1 MKILELKK
9 VRKSFGGIMAVE
21 NFSLDVKEGEI
32 VGLIGPNGAG
42 KSTLFNCVAG
52 VFPPTAGE
60 ILFRGEKI
68 NNQKPWDLCRK
79 GLARTFQIVKPFASR
94 TVLYNV
100 MVGAFITTD
109 KRAEAE
115 LRAMEVLRHLHMEDC
130 KDMRAGN
137 LTIADRK
144 RLEIAKALATRPR
157 LLLLDEVMAGL
168 RSTEVDEMVAIIKR
182 LRDAGMTIFVIE
194 HIMRA
199 IMALSDRIAVLH
211 FGTKIAEGSPQE
223 VAHDER
229 VIKAYLGDMA
239 LLEVRNIDVFYGDV
253 QVIFDLS
260 LRVEQGKVVSIIGGN
275 GAGKSTLLK
284 TISGLMQ
291 PVKGEIAF
299 DGKPIQSLPPEAVV
313 ERGIVQVPEGRRLFT
328 LMSVQDNL
336 IVGAY
341 SKRADAQKEN
351 TLKEVYALFP
361 RLKER
366 VAQLAMT
373 LSGGEQQMV
382 AIGRG
387 LMARPKI
394 LMLDEPSLGL
404 APILT
409 KSIFD
414 TLRKIADQ
422 GTTVLLVEQDV
433 KHSLSLSDR
442 GYVIEHG
449 RTVMEGAAKELLD
462 NPHVRTAYLG
472 L

>member
-21 NFSLDVKEGEI
+21 SCSLDVKEGEI

-229 VIKAYLGDMA
+229 VIKAYLG
-239 LLEVRNIDVFYGDV
+239 EEY
-253 QVIFDLS
+253 
-260 LRVEQGKVVSIIGGN
+260 
-275 GAGKSTLLK
+275 
-284 TISGLMQ
+284 
-291 PVKGEIAF
+291 
-299 DGKPIQSLPPEAVV
+299 
-313 ERGIVQVPEGRRLFT
+313 
-328 LMSVQDNL
+328 
-336 IVGAY
+336 
-341 SKRADAQKEN
+341 
-351 TLKEVYALFP
+351 
-361 RLKER
+361 
-366 VAQLAMT
+366 
-373 LSGGEQQMV
+373 
-382 AIGRG
+382 
-387 LMARPKI
+387 
-394 LMLDEPSLGL
+394 
-404 APILT
+404 
-409 KSIFD
+409 
-414 TLRKIADQ
+414 
-422 GTTVLLVEQDV
+422 
-433 KHSLSLSDR
+433 
-442 GYVIEHG
+442 
-449 RTVMEGAAKELLD
+449 GAA
-462 NPHVRTAYLG
+462 
-472 L
+472 